1 MPGSGNASTADMAG
15 AGTAPEP
22 FAREEPR
29 TATLPRR
36 PASPAPAE
44 DWAHAEASSTPTPGP
59 TAEWSYLGTQPF
71 SNDYAT
77 S

>member
-1 MPGSGNASTADMAG
+1 MGKAPAADMAG
-15 AGTAPEP
+15 AGAAPEP

-36 PASPAPAE
+36 PVSPAPAE
-44 DWAHAEASSTPTPGP
+44 GWAHAEASSTPMPGP
-59 TAEWSYLGTQPF
+59 SPEWSYLETQPF